1 MWNVWERLST
11 QHLATQWDYKSY
23 NSSAELHS
31 FVGRKASPG
40 ALSDGKRT
48 NGKTEEN
55 ACGQMGNSNS

>member
-1 MWNVWERLST
+1 MREGGRERGREGVAGNFTTLTT
-11 QHLATQWDYKSY
+11 QFMAD
-23 NSSAELHS
+23 
-31 FVGRKASPG
+31 GGG

>member
-1 MWNVWERLST
+1 MERRFILYDPKEKLELTAESVDPNDRPSST
-11 QHLATQWDYKSY
+11 CAVD
-23 NSSAELHS
+23 
-31 FVGRKASPG
+31 G